1 MNLKSIYLRPE
12 NALSNLLKE
21 WAEQDGLNVLFA
33 EDKISDLDIDGLIIL
48 TNNLDITREDDE
60 LIAHFDKQHVP
71 ARKVDLNG
79 TLQVA
84 ANGLDLWM
92 KNNKCQRIA
101 ILGGENVTKNEN
113 LDRFLDRIRSLN
125 VMA

>member
-1 MNLKSIYLRPE
+1 MNLKTIYLRPE
-12 NALSNLLKE
+12 NALSNLLKV
-21 WAEQDGLNVLFA
+21 WAERDGLNVLFA

-48 TNNLDITREDDE
+48 TNNLDMTREDDE

-101 ILGGENVTKNEN
+101 ILGEENVTKNEN

>member
-1 MNLKSIYLRPE
+1 MNLKTVYLRPE

-21 WAEQDGLNVLFA
+21 GAERDGLNVLVA

-92 KNNKCQRIA
+92 KNNKCQRVA
-101 ILGGENVTKNEN
+101 ILGEENVTKNEN